1 MKDWQTKN
9 VQRQAKYIGSL
20 ASVSLALL
28 ALNTIYAVSAVAAER
43 DYDNWYQVELVIFAQ
58 KKPTT
63 SDEGWALENLSYP
76 SNMLS
81 VSPTSTDLIEP
92 LSLKQLSEIT
102 SYEQLVPAE
111 DSFEQFQ
118 TTNDYLF
125 SSRRRQPAVVNNE
138 SESDSEKITQQGE
151 ITTGQ
156 YDSAEMATA
165 PSSDPLPEELS
176 EELSEQL
183 PEQLSSDE
191 SATALEFSAAYLDQL
206 FNENRPTAYKELDPA
221 ENDLDRIVRSINRS
235 SLYRLL
241 THKSW
246 RQPVVAVENAAP
258 ILIQA
263 GHHYDDLYEIDGTI
277 KLSRARFLHFS
288 TDLWYTEFSPLYN
301 TSNSSIEAH
310 QVLDIDPVLAKAHP
324 KVLQWENNRNRYVPI
339 HSHPLKQSRR
349 MRSET
354 LHFVDHPYF
363 GILISVKSFDYAA
376 EELGIPSDNSD

>member
-1 MKDWQTKN
+1 MKDWQRKN
-9 VQRQAKYIGSL
+9 AQRQAKYIGLL

-28 ALNTIYAVSAVAAER
+28 ALNTTYTASAVAAER

-58 KKPTT
+58 KNPTT
-63 SDEGWALENLSYP
+63 SDESWALENLSYP

-92 LSLKQLSEIT
+92 LSLEQLIEIT
-102 SYEQLVPAE
+102 SYEQLLPAE

-138 SESDSEKITQQGE
+138 SESDPEKDTQQGE
-151 ITTGQ
+151 
-156 YDSAEMATA
+156 MATK
-165 PSSDPLPEELS
+165 PSSSPF
-176 EELSEQL
+176 SEQM
-183 PEQLSSDE
+183 PGQLSSGE
-191 SATALEFSAAYLDQL
+191 SVVALGFSEADLDQI
-206 FNENRPTAYKELDPA
+206 FSQNRPTAYKELDPT
-221 ENDLDRIVRSINRS
+221 ENDLGRIVRSINRS

-263 GHHYDDLYEIDGTI
+263 GHHYDDLHEIDGTI

-288 TDLWYTEFSPLYN
+288 TDLWYTEFSPLHN
-301 TSNSSIEAH
+301 KSNSTIEAH

-324 KVLQWENNRNRYVPI
+324 KVLQWENNRNRYAPI

-363 GILISVKSFDYAA
+363 GILISVKSFDYAD
-376 EELGIPSDNSD
+376 EELDLPLGNSD

>member
-1 MKDWQTKN
+1 MTI
-9 VQRQAKYIGSL
+9 YSL
-20 ASVSLALL
+20 ADGDNLPLL
-28 ALNTIYAVSAVAAER
+28 
-43 DYDNWYQVELVIFAQ
+43 
-58 KKPTT
+58 TT
-63 SDEGWALENLSYP
+63 KAKVTP
-76 SNMLS
+76 
-81 VSPTSTDLIEP
+81 
-92 LSLKQLSEIT
+92 K
-102 SYEQLVPAE
+102 
-111 DSFEQFQ
+111 
-118 TTNDYLF
+118 
-125 SSRRRQPAVVNNE
+125 
-138 SESDSEKITQQGE
+138 KITQQGE

-310 QVLDIDPVLAKAHP
+310 QVLDIDP
-324 KVLQWENNRNRYVPI
+324 RI
-339 HSHPLKQSRR
+339 
-349 MRSET
+349 SESA
-354 LHFVDHPYF
+354 PE
-363 GILISVKSFDYAA
+363 GAA
-376 EELGIPSDNSD
+376 VGK

>member
-1 MKDWQTKN
+1 
-9 VQRQAKYIGSL
+9 
-20 ASVSLALL
+20 LALL

-191 SATALEFSAAYLDQL
+191 SATALEFSAAY
-206 FNENRPTAYKELDPA
+206 
-221 ENDLDRIVRSINRS
+221 
-235 SLYRLL
+235 
-241 THKSW
+241 
-246 RQPVVAVENAAP
+246 
-258 ILIQA
+258 
-263 GHHYDDLYEIDGTI
+263 
-277 KLSRARFLHFS
+277 
-288 TDLWYTEFSPLYN
+288 
-301 TSNSSIEAH
+301 
-310 QVLDIDPVLAKAHP
+310 
-324 KVLQWENNRNRYVPI
+324 
-339 HSHPLKQSRR
+339 
-349 MRSET
+349 
-354 LHFVDHPYF
+354 
-363 GILISVKSFDYAA
+363 
-376 EELGIPSDNSD
+376 